1 MNFPDVRA
9 TVKNWPFVKWWLKK
23 PMDKASIISD
33 VAATLGVSAD
43 WLDGVI
49 AFESRYDPQA
59 VAGYPY
65 NQKAVDAGTERPRY
79 ARGLIQFID
88 STAQDLGFGSAQD
101 LVNRQPDFESQ
112 MRGAVLKYFQKKAP
126 FTSKSDL
133 YMAVFYPAYRKKAA
147 DTVFPDSVLR
157 ANPGINTPQ
166 DYIDH
171 ADRVVA
177 SIRLI
182 PTVAAG
188 GAALLAGDV
197 VLYLFMKGA

>member
-1 MNFPDVRA
+1 
-9 TVKNWPFVKWWLKK
+9 
-23 PMDKASIISD
+23 MDKASIISD
-33 VAATLGVSAD
+33 VAATLNVPAD

-59 VAGYPY
+59 TAGMPY
-65 NQKAVDAGTERPRY
+65 NQKAVDAGTEKPRY

-88 STAQDLGFGSAQD
+88 STAQDLGFGSANA
-101 LVNRQPDFESQ
+101 LVAAQSDFESQ
-112 MRGAVLKYFQKKAP
+112 MKGAVLKYFSRKMPFVSKA
-126 FTSKSDL
+126 DL
-133 YMAVFYPAYRKKAA
+133 YMAVFYPAYRKKPA

-182 PTVAAG
+182 PAATAGVALFAG
-188 GAALLAGDV
+188 AV
-197 VLYLFMKGA
+197 VLYLFMKGNV